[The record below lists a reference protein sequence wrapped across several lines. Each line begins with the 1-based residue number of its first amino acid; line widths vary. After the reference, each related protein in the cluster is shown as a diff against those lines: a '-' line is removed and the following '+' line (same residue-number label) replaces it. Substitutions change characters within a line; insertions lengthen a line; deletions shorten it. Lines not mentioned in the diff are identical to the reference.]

1 MKKNVNDT
9 LNYFII
15 IFGVLGVVAMLGG
28 AGLGIAWKLG
38 AILYEV
44 EESILILFVTACVC
58 WAIALG
64 FCIADNIVEIRRE
77 KNDKKDV

>member
-1 MKKNVNDT
+1 MKKNTNDV

-15 IFGVLGVVAMLGG
+15 VFGILGVVAMLSG

-38 AILYEV
+38 AELYEV
-44 EESILILFVTACVC
+44 QSNILILFITACVC

-64 FCIADNIVEIRRE
+64 FCIADNIVEIRRGKHG
-77 KNDKKDV
+77 KNK